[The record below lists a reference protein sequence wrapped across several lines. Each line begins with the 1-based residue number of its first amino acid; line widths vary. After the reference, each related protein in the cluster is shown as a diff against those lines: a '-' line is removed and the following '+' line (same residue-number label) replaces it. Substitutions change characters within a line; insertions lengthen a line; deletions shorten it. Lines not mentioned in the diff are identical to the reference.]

1 MTSNAMSPITVHE
14 VVTFLNEVAP
24 FSLQE
29 SYDNSGLLAGD
40 ASDRVTGILVSLD
53 MTEAVVDEALRKNC
67 NVIVSH
73 HPILF
78 RPLKSLT
85 GKNHVE
91 RTIMLALRNRV
102 SLIAVH
108 TNLDNILGGVN
119 SRMAEKIGLKN
130 PRILSPIKGNLLKLV
145 TFVPEGHEG
154 DVLDAIHRAGAG
166 AIGNYSHCSFRS
178 TGTGSFRPEENANPT
193 MGTHGG
199 QEEVTEIRL
208 EVILPAYAEKSVIS
222 ALKGSHPYE
231 EVAFFISQVT
241 NQNQD
246 TGAGMIGQL
255 EQPLSQ
261 LEFLNLLKNKF
272 LTGSIRYTPLP
283 GNLVKTIAICGGS
296 GSFLLSAALSAGAD
310 AFVTAD
316 FKYHEFFDADGRI
329 MIADIGHYESEQFT
343 VDLLIAHLSKKFT
356 TFATIFSEIIT
367 NPIRY
372 HN

>member
-1 MTSNAMSPITVHE
+1 MRLITVHE
-14 VVTFLNEVAP
+14 VVSFLNEVAP

-40 ASDRVTGILVSLD
+40 PGDQVNGILVSLD
-53 MTEAVVDEALRKNC
+53 MTEAVVDEAIKKGC
-67 NVIVSH
+67 NVVVSH

-91 RTIMLALRNRV
+91 RTVMRALRNHV
-102 SLIAVH
+102 SLVAVH
-108 TNLDNILGGVN
+108 TNLDNIIGGVN
-119 SRMAEKIGLKN
+119 AVIADKIGIIK
-130 PRILSPIKGNLLKLV
+130 PKILVPSKGNLLKLV

-178 TGTGSFRPEENANPT
+178 PGTGSFRPEESSTPVL
-193 MGTHGG
+193 GTIGS
-199 QEEVTEIRL
+199 QEEVAEIRL
-208 EVILPAYAEKSVIS
+208 EVVLPVHAEKAVIA

-231 EVAFFISQVT
+231 EVAYFMTPLT
-241 NQNQD
+241 NQHQD
-246 TGAGMIGQL
+246 TGAGMIGKL
-255 EQPLSQ
+255 DRPLSE
-261 LEFLNLLKNKF
+261 LEFLNLLKNRF

-283 GNLVKTIAICGGS
+283 GKAVETVAICGGS
-296 GSFLLSAALSAGAD
+296 GSFLLPAAQAAGAD

-316 FKYHEFFDADGRI
+316 FKYHEFFDADGQI

-343 VDLLIAHLSKKFT
+343 VNLLGALLSKKFT
-356 TFATIFSEIIT
+356 TFATIFSEIVT